1 MPKNATGLAH
11 RFEAL
16 ARASGIAPGEP
27 LTLGLSGG
35 VDSVALALLA
45 AAGTARDGLELVHVD
60 HGWRAD
66 PAARAACEALAERLG
81 RPLHVRTLALD
92 PRAPNAEAVARKARY
107 AVLFER
113 ARATGRTTLITAH
126 HADDRIENALL
137 RWRRGGLPNGWSE
150 PDRSQLVRGELGGHI
165 GDRRRSSASIAVGS
179 DLGAPVPVRLVRPL
193 LGTRRSE
200 LRELVER
207 SGATWVEDPSN
218 LDRAHARNAV
228 RHDLLPLLARL
239 SGAGHVRES
248 IGRIARAVAELDRLL
263 ESELPGLE
271 PVPWAVFTR
280 TPDTWSLGGTAS
292 ADRLRALEPSVAARV
307 LGLLIERH
315 TGQPARERTLADFVE
330 QLPGP
335 RAANRD
341 AVVRATVAGDWQLVF
356 EPGSAADPRGQ
367 GAHLALVPPSARLV
381 APPLPLPLRR
391 AGIQAGRT
399 GVLDLSDG
407 RRIAT
412 EDLVAL
418 LTAHGESVPSAQR
431 IRPWRPGDRSPA
443 RGRRPER
450 AAVRDLVERRI
461 PAAERDHALVVEVR
475 TSECADRAFVI
486 GPVPCLPPSLAAARS
501 AHADTWDAPG
511 ALENERTS
519 TDLPR

>member
-81 RPLHVRTLALD
+81 RPLHLRTLALD

-280 TPDTWSLGGTAS
+280 TPSTWSLGGTAPV
-292 ADRLRALEPSVAARV
+292 DRLCALEPSMAARV

-330 QLPGP
+330 QLVRVG
-335 RAANRD
+335 
-341 AVVRATVAGDWQLVF
+341 AVPHGARLRATLAGDWQLDGVVD
-356 EPGSAADPRGQ
+356 ARKDPS
-367 GAHLALVPPSARLV
+367 GARSRLVLQPPPARLA
-381 APPLPLPLRR
+381 APPQPLSIADFTP
-391 AGIQAGRT
+391 ART
-399 GVLDLSDG
+399 EPFDLDDG
-407 RRIAT
+407 RRIASA
-412 EDLVAL
+412 DLAAL
-418 LTAHGESVPSAQR
+418 LAHHGATTLVPNR
-431 IRPWRPGDRSPA
+431 IRSWRAGDRTPA
-443 RGRRPER
+443 RGARPER
-450 AAVRDLVERRI
+450 AAVREL
-461 PAAERDHALVVEVR
+461 AERGVPPSERHLALVVEVR
-475 TSECADRAFVI
+475 DSTRSDRALVI
-486 GPVPCLPPSLAAARS
+486 GPVPSLPAAAGATRS
-501 AHADTWDAPG
+501 ARTDTWGSPSAG
-511 ALENERTS
+511 ETERPAS
-519 TDLPR
+519 DLRR